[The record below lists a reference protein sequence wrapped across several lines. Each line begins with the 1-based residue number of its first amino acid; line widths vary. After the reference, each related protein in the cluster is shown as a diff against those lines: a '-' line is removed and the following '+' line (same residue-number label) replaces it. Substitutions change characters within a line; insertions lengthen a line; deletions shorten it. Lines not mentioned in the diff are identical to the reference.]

1 MDITFDLNTGSYRPY
16 RKPNNDTR
24 YINAKSKHP
33 SFILKQISTAISKQ
47 ISTNSLNK
55 QIFKKVAPYYN
66 NILKGC
72 RDKEKIQFQQYEH
85 QQTQPRINRSRNII
99 WFNPPFSSNV
109 KTNAV
114 GKFLKLVKKHF
125 RKHRYH
131 KILNKNNIKVSQS
144 CMDNMEKLVK
154 KQNNNLLR
162 KNDTNKRNC
171 SCNTCLLDGWFLL
184 SNIVYSAEVLIGNN
198 QHGDKYF
205 GICKTEFK
213 TRLGNYKNS
222 FKKRQKKKKTDLS
235 KSIWNKNITN
245 YSI

>member
-1 MDITFDLNTGSYRPY
+1 MIKVFQTHGLKLEFEFSLKTVDYLDITFDLNTGSYRPY

-99 WFNPPFSSNV
+99 WFNPPFSSYV

-125 RKHRYH
+125 RKQHYH
-131 KILNKNNIKVSQS
+131 KILNKNNIKV
-144 CMDNMEKLVK
+144 N
-154 KQNNNLLR
+154 
-162 KNDTNKRNC
+162 
-171 SCNTCLLDGWFLL
+171 
-184 SNIVYSAEVLIGNN
+184 
-198 QHGDKYF
+198 
-205 GICKTEFK
+205 
-213 TRLGNYKNS
+213 
-222 FKKRQKKKKTDLS
+222 
-235 KSIWNKNITN
+235 
-245 YSI
+245 